1 MEIKVRKT
9 KTTDSGTLC
18 MLWQF
23 YQYHQSSF
31 DQEDVGTDGRFD
43 IDEQYLNSIVCGEQE
58 CAAYL
63 IFVSDQVAGFAT
75 VETTEI
81 RGKEMPEL
89 ADIFILPKYRKQSVG
104 KFVVQHLM
112 QAVSE
117 QWHVAVYINDS
128 LALKFWSNLFT
139 QLNVALVE
147 KVEPAETEG
156 FYEFV
161 ITNA

>member
-1 MEIKVRKT
+1 MEITIRKAEIA
-9 KTTDSGTLC
+9 DSATLN

-31 DQEDVGTDGRFD
+31 DLEDVGSDGRFD
-43 IDEQYLNSIVCGEQE
+43 IDEEYLGSVVRGQE
-58 CAAYL
+58 DSVAYL
-63 IFVSDQVAGFAT
+63 IFVSDQVVGFAT
-75 VETTEI
+75 VEPTEI
-81 RGKEMPEL
+81 MGKEMPEL
-89 ADIFILPKYRKQSVG
+89 ADIFILPKYRKQG
-104 KFVVQHLM
+104 IAKFVVKHLM
-112 QAVSE
+112 QAE
-117 QWHVAVYINDS
+117 TNQWHVAIYLNDS

-156 FYEFV
+156 FHEFV

>member
-43 IDEQYLNSIVCGEQE
+43 IDEQYLNSVVCGEQE

-89 ADIFILPKYRKQSVG
+89 ADIFILQISKARCRNLS
-104 KFVVQHLM
+104 FNMM

-117 QWHVAVYINDS
+117 HWHVAVYINDG
-128 LALKFWSNLFT
+128 LALKFWSYLFT

-156 FYEFV
+156 FHEFI